1 MRLAGTLYLLIDTG
15 FYNLRY
21 LGFLRVDLHL
31 LNVLC
36 IYALWRY
43 AFFLTEWEVAEANE
57 NDTFQGPKSVKSAF

>member
-21 LGFLRVDLHL
+21 LGFFKGRFAFVECSLHL
-31 LNVLC
+31 CSLEIC
-36 IYALWRY
+36 
-43 AFFLTEWEVAEANE
+43 FFLTEWEVAEANE